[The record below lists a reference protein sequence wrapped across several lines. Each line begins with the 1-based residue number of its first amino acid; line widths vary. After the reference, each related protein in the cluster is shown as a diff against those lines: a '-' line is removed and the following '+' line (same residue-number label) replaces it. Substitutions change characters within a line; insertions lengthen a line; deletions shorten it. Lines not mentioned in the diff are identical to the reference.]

1 MAARSHPA
9 PRTLFGA
16 LLAALLALGAGTSA
30 ASPAPWA
37 PAPHVPAPHAPAAP
51 GPVPLATGDGT
62 WRWPV
67 DPPRSIARPFIPPPT
82 PYAAGH
88 RGIDIRAP
96 AGTLYAP
103 AAGVVHFAGVVVDR
117 PVLSIDHGGGVLSSY
132 EPVTTALVEGDAV
145 ARGDVIGTVLPGHC
159 ASVCVHLGVRVD
171 GQYVSPLRF
180 LGGIPRAILLPTRAL
195 EL

>member
-1 MAARSHPA
+1 MAARTHPLLPLA
-9 PRTLFGA
+9 TAIG
-16 LLAALLALGAGTSA
+16 LAALLTLGAGSSA
-30 ASPAPWA
+30 A
-37 PAPHVPAPHAPAAP
+37 APHPVAP
-51 GPVPLATGDGT
+51 GFGPLAAGEGT

-103 AAGVVHFAGVVVDR
+103 ASGVVHFAGVVVDR

-132 EPVTTALVEGDAV
+132 EPVETSLVEGDSV
-145 ARGDVIGTVLPGHC
+145 TRGDVIGTVLPGHC
-159 ASVCVHLGVRVD
+159 ASTCVHLGVRVD

-180 LGGIPRAILLPTRAL
+180 LGGIPRAILLPTR
-195 EL
+195 

>member
-9 PRTLFGA
+9 LPT
-16 LLAALLALGAGTSA
+16 LLAVLLAL
-30 ASPAPWA
+30 
-37 PAPHVPAPHAPAAP
+37 VPAPAA
-51 GPVPLATGDGT
+51 ADEGT

-96 AGTLYAP
+96 AGVLYAP

-117 PVLSIDHGGGVLSSY
+117 PVLSIDHGGGVISSY
-132 EPVTTALVEGDAV
+132 EPVQTTLVEGDVV
-145 ARGDVIGTVLPGHC
+145 AAGDVIGTVLPGHC
-159 ASVCVHLGVRVD
+159 ATVCVHMGVRVD

-180 LGGIPRAILLPTRAL
+180 LGGIPRAILLPTR
-195 EL
+195 

>member
-9 PRTLFGA
+9 LPASFA
-16 LLAALLALGAGTSA
+16 VLLAVLLALGAGTSA
-30 ASPAPWA
+30 ASPHTPD
-37 PAPHVPAPHAPAAP
+37 PVAP
-51 GPVPLATGDGT
+51 GELVPGSPVADVAPLASDDGT

-103 AAGVVHFAGVVVDR
+103 ASGVVHFAGVVVDR
-117 PVLSIDHGGGVLSSY
+117 PVLSIDHGGGVISSY
-132 EPVTTALVEGDAV
+132 EPVLTTLVEGDAV
-145 ARGDVIGTVLPGHC
+145 TRGDVIGTVLPGHC

-180 LGGIPRAILLPTRAL
+180 LGGIPRAILLPTR
-195 EL
+195 

>member
-9 PRTLFGA
+9 LPA
-16 LLAALLALGAGTSA
+16 VSAVVLATLLALGAGTSA
-30 ASPAPWA
+30 ASPKPL
-37 PAPHVPAPHAPAAP
+37 PAPLGPAAS
-51 GPVPLATGDGT
+51 GEGT
-62 WRWPV
+62 WQWPV

-103 AAGVVHFAGVVVDR
+103 ASGVVHFAGVVVDR
-117 PVLSIDHGGGVLSSY
+117 PVLSIDHGGGVISSY
-132 EPVTTALVEGDAV
+132 EPVQTTLVEGDV
-145 ARGDVIGTVLPGHC
+145 VTRGDVIGTVLPGHC
-159 ASVCVHLGVRVD
+159 ATVCVHMGVRVD

-180 LGGIPRAILLPTRAL
+180 LGGIPRAVLLPTR
-195 EL
+195 

>member
-1 MAARSHPA
+1 MAASSPPA
-9 PRTLFGA
+9 LRTVFA
-16 LLAALLALGAGTSA
+16 VLLAALLTLGAGTSA
-30 ASPAPWA
+30 A
-37 PAPHVPAPHAPAAP
+37 APHPLDLRAP
-51 GPVPLATGDGT
+51 GPVAVAAGEGT

-67 DPPRSIARPFIPPPT
+67 DPPRSVARPFIPPPT

-96 AGTLYAP
+96 AGVLYAP
-103 AAGVVHFAGVVVDR
+103 ASGVVHFAGVVVDR

-132 EPVTTALVEGDAV
+132 EPVTTTLVEGDAI

-159 ASVCVHLGVRVD
+159 TSTCVHLGVRVD

-180 LGGIPRAILLPTRAL
+180 LGEIPRAILLPTR
-195 EL
+195 

>member
-9 PRTLFGA
+9 LPVA
-16 LLAALLALGAGTSA
+16 SAIVLATLLALGAGASA
-30 ASPAPWA
+30 ASPHPTR
-37 PAPHVPAPHAPAAP
+37 PFAP
-51 GPVPLATGDGT
+51 GPSVLDDDP

-96 AGTLYAP
+96 AGVLYAP
-103 AAGVVHFAGVVVDR
+103 ASGVVHFAGVVVDR
-117 PVLSIDHGGGVLSSY
+117 PVLSIDHGGGVISSY
-132 EPVTTALVEGDAV
+132 EPVTTTLAEGDRV
-145 ARGDVIGTVLPGHC
+145 TRGDVIGTVLPGHC
-159 ASVCVHLGVRVD
+159 SSVCVHLGVRVN

-180 LGGIPRAILLPTRAL
+180 LGGIPRAILLPTR
-195 EL
+195 

>member
-1 MAARSHPA
+1 MPARSRPA
-9 PRTLFGA
+9 LPAFFA
-16 LLAALLALGAGTSA
+16 VLLAVLLTLGTGSSA
-30 ASPAPWA
+30 AA
-37 PAPHVPAPHAPAAP
+37 PAPVGADGPPAVSPPFAPTPAAS
-51 GPVPLATGDGT
+51 GEGT

-103 AAGVVHFAGVVVDR
+103 ESGVVHFAGVVVDR
-117 PVLSIDHGGGVLSSY
+117 PVLSIDHGGGVISSY
-132 EPVTTALVEGDAV
+132 EPVETTLVKGDV
-145 ARGDVIGTVLPGHC
+145 VTRGDVIGTVLPGHC
-159 ASVCVHLGVRVD
+159 ATVCVHLGVRVD

-180 LGGIPRAILLPTRAL
+180 LGGIPRAVLPRA
-195 EL
+195 EAATWR

>member
-9 PRTLFGA
+9 LPAFTA
-16 LLAALLALGAGTSA
+16 VLLAALLALGVGTSA
-30 ASPAPWA
+30 ASPHP
-37 PAPHVPAPHAPAAP
+37 PGAP
-51 GPVPLATGDGT
+51 GPLAPGEGT

-67 DPPRSIARPFIPPPT
+67 DPPRSIARPFIAPPT

-96 AGTLYAP
+96 AGVLYAP

-132 EPVTTALVEGDAV
+132 EPVTTGLVEGDPV

-159 ASVCVHLGVRVD
+159 ATVCVHLGVRVD

-180 LGGIPRAILLPTRAL
+180 LGGIPRAILLPTR
-195 EL
+195 

>member
-1 MAARSHPA
+1 MADRSQRSLRPVSVVV
-9 PRTLFGA
+9 
-16 LLAALLALGAGTSA
+16 LAALLALGARTSA
-30 ASPAPWA
+30 ASPHPVG
-37 PAPHVPAPHAPAAP
+37 PFAP
-51 GPVPLATGDGT
+51 GPSVSDDGA

-67 DPPRSIARPFIPPPT
+67 DPPRSIARPFIAPPT

-96 AGTLYAP
+96 AGVLYAP
-103 AAGVVHFAGVVVDR
+103 ASGVVHFAGVVVDR

-132 EPVTTALVEGDAV
+132 EPVTTTLVEGDAV

-180 LGGIPRAILLPTRAL
+180 LGAIPRAILLPTR
-195 EL
+195 